1 MDGLKRHIQ
10 ILKEEPK
17 LKILVTGANGYL
29 GQGIVRSIL
38 NNGHCVVATDFNTQ
52 FVDERAERIACNLFE
67 VDNPY
72 SFFGEPDVLLH
83 LAWRDG
89 FVHYSSAHIEDLP
102 KHYAFIK
109 KMVDGGIQQV
119 AVMGSMHEIG
129 FFEGSINESTPCHP
143 TTPYGIAKNAL
154 RDLTQMLCKQK
165 NIVFQWL
172 RGYYIVG
179 NSKFGS
185 SIFSKITAAVDEGK
199 TEFPFTL
206 GQNQYD
212 FIDYPDFCA
221 QVAAVVGQKNEQG
234 IINICSGKPEKLADR
249 VERFIKENDYRIKLQ
264 YGAFPDRPYDSKA
277 IWGNDTKIR
286 KIMENQAN

>member
-1 MDGLKRHIQ
+1 M
-10 ILKEEPK
+10 
-17 LKILVTGANGYL
+17 
-29 GQGIVRSIL
+29 
-38 NNGHCVVATDFNTQ
+38 
-52 FVDERAERIACNLFE
+52 
-67 VDNPY
+67 
-72 SFFGEPDVLLH
+72 
-83 LAWRDG
+83 
-89 FVHYSSAHIEDLP
+89 
-102 KHYAFIK
+102 
-109 KMVDGGIQQV
+109 
-119 AVMGSMHEIG
+119 
-129 FFEGSINESTPCHP
+129 
-143 TTPYGIAKNAL
+143 
-154 RDLTQMLCKQK
+154 
-165 NIVFQWL
+165 FQWL

-264 YGAFPDRPYDSKA
+264 YGAFPDRHKNQKNHGEPDKL
-277 IWGNDTKIR
+277 NDR
-286 KIMENQAN
+286 PANDAFLPRRMGTVSWA

>member
-89 FVHYSSAHIEDLP
+89 FVHYSSAHIDDLP

-154 RDLTQMLCKQK
+154 RDLTQMICKQK

-286 KIMENQAN
+286 KIMEN